1 MINPI
6 TLVVE
11 ILKAAL
17 DVPVSTE
24 IPADRATRLVT
35 VALDGDES
43 DEFVLRPRV
52 TLTCWGLTDKDAQQ
66 IAVSCV
72 DALREESLD
81 HPYLSSADLE
91 TMSRDLWTKTGQSRY
106 LVEMNLTINVE

>member
-1 MINPI
+1 MIDPI
-6 TLVVE
+6 ALVVG

-24 IPADRATRLVT
+24 IPTDRATRLVT

-52 TLTCWGLTDKDAQQ
+52 ILTCWGATDKDAQR
-66 IAVSCV
+66 IAVTAI
-72 DALREESLD
+72 DILREESLD